1 MDIGHDVIYTL
12 TQLMLLFSPSPSS
25 WFVIYEIEM
34 CNMCKSDR
42 RAIGCADKFSSQA
55 EAVEDYSLP
64 HRRERL
70 NCQGLELFY
79 NV

>member
-1 MDIGHDVIYTL
+1 
-12 TQLMLLFSPSPSS
+12 
-25 WFVIYEIEM
+25 
-34 CNMCKSDR
+34 MCKSDR